1 MRKNLLLF
9 VFVCCTSSC
18 FFAYANVTNMDL
30 KIGFLK
36 LSSEKSVLAPI
47 VSSPVYYCQGSAAV
61 PLTATPSAGAVLNW
75 YGTNATGGT
84 ASSTAPIPSTAVV
97 GTLSYY
103 VSETAAGIESPRS
116 KIDVIVVADNGSSIL
131 SLRCDP
137 SQIAIADKYSS
148 VLFDWTNTV
157 GLPNQYSYSYSI
169 DGGAAVT
176 GTTGPTTLQVLGLS
190 PGQSVTLTVAHTTY
204 PCDRSVITCRV
215 PCLTTTTPTFTPVG
229 PICEG
234 GTVPSLASTSNN
246 GITGTWFPSTIDSSV
261 PGTVRH
267 TFTPDPVAYPCA
279 VSQTMDIIIGDFL
292 VPDFTDLYICYGTIP
307 PDLETQSPNGISGSW
322 SPAVIDN
329 TTSGTYDFTPD
340 LGQCAVS
347 KTINVDVNPLVTITA
362 VDWTVSEA
370 FANNQI
376 IAVSVTPA
384 GDYLYQLDEG
394 PFQDKASFESVSY
407 GVHSITVKDR
417 YGCSLAVTV
426 NDIHVIDYPKFF
438 TPNGD
443 NYNDTW
449 NVFELQND
457 LSSKIHIFDRYGKLL
472 KEIRPNGNG
481 WNGTYN
487 GRALPADDYWFVIHY
502 TEQNIRKEFKS
513 HFALKR

>member
-1 MRKNLLLF
+1 MKKNLLLF
-9 VFVCCTSSC
+9 VFLNTSS
-18 FFAYANVTNMDL
+18 FLSYANLTNMDSE
-30 KIGFLK
+30 IGFLK
-36 LSSEKSVLAPI
+36 KISDKSVLAPI

-61 PLTATPSAGAVLNW
+61 PLTATPSVGGTLNW
-75 YGTNATGGT
+75 YGTNAAGGT
-84 ASSTAPIPSTAVV
+84 ASSIAPTPSTAVV
-97 GTLSYY
+97 GTVSYY
-103 VSETAAGIESPRS
+103 VSETVGGTESARS
-116 KIDVIVVADNGSSIL
+116 KIDVIVVADNGSKIL
-131 SLRCDP
+131 LLRCDP
-137 SQIAIADKYSS
+137 SQILAADKYSS

-176 GTTGPTTLQVLGLS
+176 GTTAPTTLQVLGLS

-204 PCDRSVITCRV
+204 PCDRSVITCSV
-215 PCLTTTTPTFTPVG
+215 PCLTTTTPTFTPVE

-234 GTVPSLASTSNN
+234 GTAPSLASTSDN
-246 GITGTWFPSTIDSSV
+246 GITGTWSPSTIDSSV

-279 VSQTMDIIIGDFL
+279 VSQTMDVIIGDFL
-292 VPDFTDLYICYGTIP
+292 EPDFIDLSICYGTIA
-307 PDLETQSPNGISGSW
+307 PDLQMQSPNGISGTW

-329 TTSGTYDFTPD
+329 TTSGTYDFIPD
-340 LGQCAVS
+340 LGQCAIS
-347 KTINVDVNPLVTITA
+347 KTINVDVNPLVDIQT

-376 IAVSVTPA
+376 ITISVTPA
-384 GDYLYQLDEG
+384 GDYLYQLDDG
-394 PFQDKASFESVSY
+394 PFQEKASFESVSF

-487 GRALPADDYWFVIHY
+487 GKALPADDYWFVIHY

-513 HFALKR
+513 HFSLKR